1 MSIHPTT
8 TTEEIEFVC
17 NKIKELAA
25 NHKEWSTDYEYNPRT
40 NEFIHKNFKKKRNQ
54 RKVNSWFQL

>member
-1 MSIHPTT
+1 MIWFVKLLGDLIQNQDGLECQYIQQQ

-25 NHKEWSTDYEYNPRT
+25 NHKEWSTDYEIQSSN
-40 NEFIHKNFKKKRNQ
+40 
-54 RKVNSWFQL
+54 